1 MTITKIFDPWTELPK
16 FIESLDNNKT
26 CKICQKYP
34 VTQDNNTVCNQC
46 IAKDPEQY
54 DINSK
59 TNVAKRFNK

>member
-1 MTITKIFDPWTELPK
+1 MTKIFDPWTELPA
-16 FIESLDNNKT
+16 FIESIRDNAN
-26 CKICQKYP
+26 CRICHKYP